1 MWAVGEKARDR
12 KSGKTGRVIQ
22 VTGPAPFIYRLL
34 LDEGAPPIVVY
45 RYGDQLRRVPATSV
59 AGTRAEGVDDEVEQ
73 GPDPVRSTA
82 RGVGVEE
89 TQQQGEDVARVDVTT
104 E

>member
-1 MWAVGEKARDR
+1 MGERAQDR
-12 KSGKTGRVIQ
+12 RSGKTGRVIQ

-59 AGTRAEGVDDEVEQ
+59 AGTGTEGVDDEVEQ
-73 GPDPVRSTA
+73 GSDPVRCAA
-82 RGVGVEE
+82 RGGGEE
-89 TQQQGEDVARVDVTT
+89 EAEQEGEDVVRVDVTT